1 MKTPKGKVEFA
12 YYRFDDL
19 PYGAEEVKTFMVPGE
34 SCIYVVPISS
44 YRKNE
49 MKNEDDLIQIE

>member
-12 YYRFDDL
+12 YCRFDDL

-34 SCIYVVPISS
+34 SISS
-44 YRKNE
+44 YRTNE
-49 MKNEDDLIQIE
+49 TKNEDDLIQIE

>member
-12 YYRFDDL
+12 YCGFDDL
-19 PYGAEEVKTFMVPGE
+19 PYGAEEVKTFM
-34 SCIYVVPISS
+34 IYVVPISS

-49 MKNEDDLIQIE
+49 MKNEDNLIQIE